1 MDKRAV
7 IATILDVI
15 VLKVWMHVVVWDFV
29 VVRIIPSAVLWCV
42 VQLIIQ
48 HAPMEILAIH
58 DYLYSEIAGVKL
70 HA

>member
-1 MDKRAV
+1 MNKRAV
-7 IATILDVI
+7 IATILDVT
-15 VLKVWMHVVVWDFV
+15 VLKVWMRVVVWDFV

-42 VQLIIQ
+42 VQSIIQ
-48 HAPMEILAIH
+48 HAPMEIHAIH